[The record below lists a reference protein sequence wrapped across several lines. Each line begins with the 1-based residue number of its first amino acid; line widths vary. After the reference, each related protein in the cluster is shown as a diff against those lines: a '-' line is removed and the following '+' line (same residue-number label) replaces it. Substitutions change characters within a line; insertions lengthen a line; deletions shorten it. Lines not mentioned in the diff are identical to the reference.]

1 MPYILVESKRRE
13 QWNSSSETS
22 VLGLNSKIQDDCN
35 YINGINIFF
44 LSVDQ
49 KVTLNRLLT
58 DTLLGFTDRDPYV
71 IRHSPIG
78 ILNALEKMGFT
89 VISTNVRER
98 NETVDETT
106 TQYSWTLYKE
116 MEFD

>member
-1 MPYILVESKRRE
+1 MPYVLVESKRKD

-49 KVTLNRLLT
+49 KCTLHGLLYT
-58 DTLLGFTDRDPYV
+58 DRLLGFTDGDPYV
-71 IRHSPIG
+71 ITFKHSPIG

-89 VISTNVRER
+89 VISTNVRQDLAI
-98 NETVDETT
+98 TH
-106 TQYSWTLYKE
+106 YSWTLYKE
-116 MEFD
+116 IEFD